1 MPVTAATAAVG
12 TRNAPVVC
20 ARGRRCACLLRPA
33 CLRLCDKAVLSHR
46 QARRWNNRL
55 ADRCGTWQQ
64 ATMASVHAAT
74 HRDSALQN
82 APCTGTA
89 PLPIYLSRSPGG
101 FRKRFWPKSWVV
113 DDPGYVMLTMRTHTA
128 RNLLHRV
135 PEKSLSEIHRTLVGH
150 MASRRDITCP
160 VCPVWIVPWEAKPGA
175 SPVPPGASP
184 ARRAADVAR
193 CGQMWPPLG
202 VDPGHGRSR

>member
-150 MASRRDITCP
+150 MPPAGTSL
-160 VCPVWIVPWEAKPGA
+160 VWFVLSGL
-175 SPVPPGASP
+175 PPGRPSP
-184 ARRAADVAR
+184 APA
-193 CGQMWPPLG
+193 PFPLG
-202 VDPGHGRSR
+202 GQAGHQP